1 MHFVVVNLEAYL
13 RVSSKLKL
21 GIIDDQY
28 TATSNLQS
36 SKSGQSFGETDAT
49 GHVKTGEPII
59 ILWIV
64 IHINFETLY

>member
-1 MHFVVVNLEAYL
+1 MDFVVVNLEAYL

-21 GIIDDQY
+21 GVIGDQY
-28 TATSNLQS
+28 TETSNLQS
-36 SKSGQSFGETDAT
+36 SKSGQSLGETDAT
-49 GHVKTGEPII
+49 GQVKTGEPII